1 MARKKKLDFTNVE
14 SFAKAAEGRHRVKIV
29 EINEQTS
36 QGGDDMLVFV
46 FEVIKGESK
55 GARVYENCVLTD
67 KALWKLQQILQAI
80 GIKCD
85 GKVALDL
92 DKLIGKICE
101 IDVFHEEY
109 EGRTRA
115 RIGEFFKA
123 TSTKSNDDED
133 VDDEDDIDDEDDE
146 EEEEEPA
153 PKKSKKSK
161 EQPAKG
167 KSKKQPEP
175 DTEEDD
181 DDDDDDLDDEE
192 DEEEEEVK
200 PAKGKSKKSTKKPAS
215 KKTAKKKQPEPEEDE
230 DDDDDWDD
238 DDDE

>member
-1 MARKKKLDFTNVE
+1 MARKKKLDFSNVE

-92 DKLIGKICE
+92 DKLIGKVCE

-123 TSTKSNDDED
+123 TSAKSNDDED
-133 VDDEDDIDDEDDE
+133 VDDEDDIDDED

-153 PKKSKKSK
+153 PKKSKK
-161 EQPAKG
+161 QPAKG
-167 KSKKQPEP
+167 KSKKQPDPEE
-175 DTEEDD
+175 EEDD
-181 DDDDDDLDDEE
+181 EDEDFDDDEE
-192 DEEEEEVK
+192 DEEEEVK
-200 PAKGKSKKSTKKPAS
+200 PAKKSSKKSTKKPAP
-215 KKTAKKKQPEPEEDE
+215 KKSAKKKQPEPEEDD

>member
-92 DKLIGKICE
+92 DKLIGKVCE

-123 TSTKSNDDED
+123 TSAKSNDDED
-133 VDDEDDIDDEDDE
+133 VDDEDDIDDDD

-153 PKKSKKSK
+153 PKKSKK
-161 EQPAKG
+161 QPAKG
-167 KSKKQPEP
+167 KSKKKPEP
-175 DTEEDD
+175 DPEEDED
-181 DDDDDDLDDEE
+181 DEDEDFDDDEE
-192 DEEEEEVK
+192 DEEEEVK
-200 PAKGKSKKSTKKPAS
+200 PAKKSSKKSTKKPAP
-215 KKTAKKKQPEPEEDE
+215 KKSAKKKQPEPEEDD

>member
-1 MARKKKLDFTNVE
+1 MARKKKLDFSNVE

-92 DKLIGKICE
+92 DKLIGKVCE
-101 IDVFHEEY
+101 IDVFHEED

-123 TSTKSNDDED
+123 TSAKSNDDED
-133 VDDEDDIDDEDDE
+133 VDDEDDIDDED

-153 PKKSKKSK
+153 PKKSKK
-161 EQPAKG
+161 QPAKG
-167 KSKKQPEP
+167 KSKKQPDPEE
-175 DTEEDD
+175 EEDEDDEDEDFD
-181 DDDDDDLDDEE
+181 DDE

-200 PAKGKSKKSTKKPAS
+200 PAKKSSKKSA
-215 KKTAKKKQPEPEEDE
+215 KKTAPKKSAKKKQPEFEED

>member
-46 FEVIKGESK
+46 FEVIKGDSK

-123 TSTKSNDDED
+123 TSAKSSDDED

-146 EEEEEPA
+146 EEEPA
-153 PKKSKKSK
+153 PKKSKK
-161 EQPAKG
+161 QPAKG
-167 KSKKQPEP
+167 KSKKKPEP
-175 DTEEDD
+175 DPEEDD
-181 DDDDDDLDDEE
+181 EDDEDEDFDDDEE
-192 DEEEEEVK
+192 EEEEEVK
-200 PAKGKSKKSTKKPAS
+200 PAKKPAKKSTKKSAP
-215 KKTAKKKQPEPEEDE
+215 KKSAKKKQPEPEEDDDD

>member
-1 MARKKKLDFTNVE
+1 MARKKKLDFSNVE

-46 FEVIKGESK
+46 FEVIKGDSK

-123 TSTKSNDDED
+123 TSAKSSDDED
-133 VDDEDDIDDEDDE
+133 VDDEDDIDDDD

-153 PKKSKKSK
+153 PKKSKK
-161 EQPAKG
+161 QPAKG
-167 KSKKQPEP
+167 KSKKKPEP
-175 DTEEDD
+175 DPEEDED
-181 DDDDDDLDDEE
+181 DEDEDFDDDEE
-192 DEEEEEVK
+192 DEEEEVK
-200 PAKGKSKKSTKKPAS
+200 PAKKSSKKSTKKPAP
-215 KKTAKKKQPEPEEDE
+215 KKSAKKKQPEPEEDD

>member
-46 FEVIKGESK
+46 FEVIKGDSK

-92 DKLIGKICE
+92 DKLIGKVCE

-123 TSTKSNDDED
+123 TSAKSSDDED

-146 EEEEEPA
+146 EEEPA
-153 PKKSKKSK
+153 PKKSKK
-161 EQPAKG
+161 QPAKG
-167 KSKKQPEP
+167 KSKKKPEP
-175 DTEEDD
+175 DPEEDEDD
-181 DDDDDDLDDEE
+181 DDEDFDDDD

-200 PAKGKSKKSTKKPAS
+200 PAKKSSKKSTKKSEP
-215 KKTAKKKQPEPEEDE
+215 KKTAKKKQPEPEDD

>member
-92 DKLIGKICE
+92 DKLIGKVCE

-123 TSTKSNDDED
+123 TSAKSSDDED
-133 VDDEDDIDDEDDE
+133 VDDEDDIDDEEDE
-146 EEEEEPA
+146 EDEEEEPA
-153 PKKSKKSK
+153 PKKSKK
-161 EQPAKG
+161 QPAKG
-167 KSKKQPEP
+167 KSKKKPEP
-175 DTEEDD
+175 DPEEDD

-200 PAKGKSKKSTKKPAS
+200 PAKKSSKKSTKKP
-215 KKTAKKKQPEPEEDE
+215 AKKKQPEPEEDE

>member
-46 FEVIKGESK
+46 FEVIKGDSK

-123 TSTKSNDDED
+123 TSAKSNDDED
-133 VDDEDDIDDEDDE
+133 VDDEDDIDDDD

-153 PKKSKKSK
+153 PKKSKK
-161 EQPAKG
+161 QPAKG
-167 KSKKQPEP
+167 KSKKKPEP
-175 DTEEDD
+175 DPEEDED
-181 DDDDDDLDDEE
+181 DEDEDEDFDDDEE
-192 DEEEEEVK
+192 DEEEEVK
-200 PAKGKSKKSTKKPAS
+200 PAKKSSKKSTKKPAP
-215 KKTAKKKQPEPEEDE
+215 KKSAKKKQPEPEEDD

>member
-1 MARKKKLDFTNVE
+1 MARKKKLDFSNVE

-92 DKLIGKICE
+92 DKLIGKVCE

-123 TSTKSNDDED
+123 TSAKSNDDED
-133 VDDEDDIDDEDDE
+133 VDDEDDIDDDD

-153 PKKSKKSK
+153 PKKSKK
-161 EQPAKG
+161 QPAKG
-167 KSKKQPEP
+167 KSKKKPEP
-175 DTEEDD
+175 DPEEDED
-181 DDDDDDLDDEE
+181 DEDEDFDDDEE
-192 DEEEEEVK
+192 DEEEEVK
-200 PAKGKSKKSTKKPAS
+200 PAKKSSKKSTKKPAP
-215 KKTAKKKQPEPEEDE
+215 KKSAKKKQPEPEED

>member
-46 FEVIKGESK
+46 FEVIKGDSK

-123 TSTKSNDDED
+123 TSAKSSDDED

-146 EEEEEPA
+146 EEPA
-153 PKKSKKSK
+153 PKKSKK
-161 EQPAKG
+161 QPAKSK

-175 DTEEDD
+175 DPEEDEDDEDEDFDD
-181 DDDDDDLDDEE
+181 DD

-200 PAKGKSKKSTKKPAS
+200 PAKKSSKKSTKKPAP
-215 KKTAKKKQPEPEEDE
+215 KKTAKKKQPEPEDD

>member
-46 FEVIKGESK
+46 FEVIKGDSK

-101 IDVFHEEY
+101 VDVFHEEY

-115 RIGEFFKA
+115 RIGEFFKV
-123 TSTKSNDDED
+123 TSAKSSDDED
-133 VDDEDDIDDEDDE
+133 VDDEDDIDDDED

-153 PKKSKKSK
+153 PKKSKK
-161 EQPAKG
+161 QPAKG
-167 KSKKQPEP
+167 KSKKKPEP
-175 DTEEDD
+175 DPEEDED
-181 DDDDDDLDDEE
+181 DEDEDFDDDEE
-192 DEEEEEVK
+192 EEEEEVK
-200 PAKGKSKKSTKKPAS
+200 PAKKSSKKSTKKPAP
-215 KKTAKKKQPEPEEDE
+215 KKSAKKKQPEPDED

>member
-46 FEVIKGESK
+46 FEVIKGDSK

-123 TSTKSNDDED
+123 TSAKSSDDED
-133 VDDEDDIDDEDDE
+133 VDDEDDIDDDD

-153 PKKSKKSK
+153 PKKSKK
-161 EQPAKG
+161 QPAKG
-167 KSKKQPEP
+167 KSKKKPEP
-175 DTEEDD
+175 DPEEDEDD
-181 DDDDDDLDDEE
+181 DDEDEDFDDDEE
-192 DEEEEEVK
+192 DEEEEVK
-200 PAKGKSKKSTKKPAS
+200 PAKKSSKKSTKKPAP
-215 KKTAKKKQPEPEEDE
+215 KKSAKKKQPEPEEDD

>member
-1 MARKKKLDFTNVE
+1 MARKKKLDFSNVE

-92 DKLIGKICE
+92 DKLIGKVCE

-123 TSTKSNDDED
+123 TSAKSNDDED
-133 VDDEDDIDDEDDE
+133 VDDEDDIDDED

-153 PKKSKKSK
+153 PKKSKK
-161 EQPAKG
+161 QPAKG
-167 KSKKQPEP
+167 KSKKQPDPEE
-175 DTEEDD
+175 EEDEDDEDEDFD
-181 DDDDDDLDDEE
+181 DDE

-200 PAKGKSKKSTKKPAS
+200 PAKKSSKKSA
-215 KKTAKKKQPEPEEDE
+215 KKTAPKKSAKKKQPEFEED

>member
-46 FEVIKGESK
+46 FEVIKGDSK

-123 TSTKSNDDED
+123 TSAKSNDDED
-133 VDDEDDIDDEDDE
+133 VDDEDDIDDDD

-153 PKKSKKSK
+153 PKKSKK
-161 EQPAKG
+161 QPAKG
-167 KSKKQPEP
+167 KSKKKPEP
-175 DTEEDD
+175 DPEEDED
-181 DDDDDDLDDEE
+181 DEDEDFDDDEE
-192 DEEEEEVK
+192 EEEEEVK

-215 KKTAKKKQPEPEEDE
+215 KKTAKKKQPEPEDDE

>member
-46 FEVIKGESK
+46 FEVIKGDSK

-123 TSTKSNDDED
+123 TSAKSNDDED
-133 VDDEDDIDDEDDE
+133 VDDEDDIDDDD

-153 PKKSKKSK
+153 PKKSKK
-161 EQPAKG
+161 QPAKG
-167 KSKKQPEP
+167 KSKKKPEPEP
-175 DTEEDD
+175 DPEEDED
-181 DDDDDDLDDEE
+181 DEDEDFDDDEE
-192 DEEEEEVK
+192 EEEEEVK
-200 PAKGKSKKSTKKPAS
+200 PAKGKSKKSTKKPAP
-215 KKTAKKKQPEPEEDE
+215 KKTAKKKQPEPEDDD

>member
-46 FEVIKGESK
+46 FEVIKGDSK

-92 DKLIGKICE
+92 DKLIGKVCE

-123 TSTKSNDDED
+123 TSAKSSDDED
-133 VDDEDDIDDEDDE
+133 VDDEDDIDDDD

-153 PKKSKKSK
+153 PKKSKK
-161 EQPAKG
+161 QPAKG
-167 KSKKQPEP
+167 KSKKKPEP
-175 DTEEDD
+175 DPEEEEDED
-181 DDDDDDLDDEE
+181 DEDFDDDEE
-192 DEEEEEVK
+192 EEEEEVK
-200 PAKGKSKKSTKKPAS
+200 PAKKSSKKSTKKPAS
-215 KKTAKKKQPEPEEDE
+215 KKTAKKKHPEPEDDD

>member
-46 FEVIKGESK
+46 FEVIKGDSK

-92 DKLIGKICE
+92 DKLIGKVCE

-123 TSTKSNDDED
+123 TSAKSSDDED
-133 VDDEDDIDDEDDE
+133 VDDEDDIDDDD

-153 PKKSKKSK
+153 PKKSKK
-161 EQPAKG
+161 QPAKG
-167 KSKKQPEP
+167 KKSKKQPEP
-175 DTEEDD
+175 DPEEDDEDD
-181 DDDDDDLDDEE
+181 DDEDD

-200 PAKGKSKKSTKKPAS
+200 PAKKSTKKSSKKSAKKSAP
-215 KKTAKKKQPEPEEDE
+215 KKTAKKKQPEPEEDDD

>member
-46 FEVIKGESK
+46 FEVIKGDSK

-123 TSTKSNDDED
+123 TSAKSNDDED
-133 VDDEDDIDDEDDE
+133 VDDEDDIDDDD

-153 PKKSKKSK
+153 PKKSKK
-161 EQPAKG
+161 QPAKG
-167 KSKKQPEP
+167 KSKKKPEP
-175 DTEEDD
+175 DPEEEEDED
-181 DDDDDDLDDEE
+181 DEDEDFDDDEE
-192 DEEEEEVK
+192 EEEEEVK
-200 PAKGKSKKSTKKPAS
+200 PAKKSSKKSTKKPAP
-215 KKTAKKKQPEPEEDE
+215 KKSAKKKQPEPDED

>member
-46 FEVIKGESK
+46 FEVIKGKSK

-101 IDVFHEEY
+101 VDVFHEEY

-115 RIGEFFKA
+115 RIGEFFKV
-123 TSTKSNDDED
+123 TSAKSNDDED
-133 VDDEDDIDDEDDE
+133 VDDEDDIDDEDDD

-161 EQPAKG
+161 KQHAKG

-175 DTEEDD
+175 DPEEDEEEEDD
-181 DDDDDDLDDEE
+181 DFDYED

-200 PAKGKSKKSTKKPAS
+200 PAKGKSNKSTKKPAS

>member
-46 FEVIKGESK
+46 FEVIKGDSK

-101 IDVFHEEY
+101 VDVFHEEY

-115 RIGEFFKA
+115 RIGEFFKV
-123 TSTKSNDDED
+123 TSAKSSDDED
-133 VDDEDDIDDEDDE
+133 VDDED

-153 PKKSKKSK
+153 PKKSKK
-161 EQPAKG
+161 QPAKG

-175 DTEEDD
+175 DP
-181 DDDDDDLDDEE
+181 EE
-192 DEEEEEVK
+192 DEDDEDEDFDDDEEEEVK
-200 PAKGKSKKSTKKPAS
+200 PAKKPAKKSTKKSAP
-215 KKTAKKKQPEPEEDE
+215 KKSAKKKQPEPEEDDDD

>member
-29 EINEQTS
+29 EIDEQTS

-92 DKLIGKICE
+92 DKLIGKVCE

-123 TSTKSNDDED
+123 TSAKSSDDED
-133 VDDEDDIDDEDDE
+133 VDDEDDIDDEDDD

-161 EQPAKG
+161 
-167 KSKKQPEP
+167 KQ
-175 DTEEDD
+175 
-181 DDDDDDLDDEE
+181 
-192 DEEEEEVK
+192 

-215 KKTAKKKQPEPEEDE
+215 KKTAKKKQPEPEDDD

>member
-46 FEVIKGESK
+46 FEVIKGDSK

-101 IDVFHEEY
+101 VDVFHEEY

-115 RIGEFFKA
+115 RIGEFFKV
-123 TSTKSNDDED
+123 TSAKSSDDED
-133 VDDEDDIDDEDDE
+133 VDDED

-153 PKKSKKSK
+153 PKKSKK
-161 EQPAKG
+161 
-167 KSKKQPEP
+167 QPEP
-175 DTEEDD
+175 DPEEDED
-181 DDDDDDLDDEE
+181 DEDEDFDDDEE
-192 DEEEEEVK
+192 EEEEEVK
-200 PAKGKSKKSTKKPAS
+200 PAKKPAKKSTKKSAP
-215 KKTAKKKQPEPEEDE
+215 KKSAKKKQPEPEEDDDD

>member
-46 FEVIKGESK
+46 FEVIKGDSK

-101 IDVFHEEY
+101 VDVFHEEY

-115 RIGEFFKA
+115 RIGEFFKV
-123 TSTKSNDDED
+123 TSAKSSDDED
-133 VDDEDDIDDEDDE
+133 VDDEDDIDDDD

-153 PKKSKKSK
+153 PKKSKK
-161 EQPAKG
+161 QPAKG

-175 DTEEDD
+175 DPEEDED
-181 DDDDDDLDDEE
+181 DEDEDFDDDEE
-192 DEEEEEVK
+192 EEEEEVK
-200 PAKGKSKKSTKKPAS
+200 PAKKPAKKSTKKSAP
-215 KKTAKKKQPEPEEDE
+215 KKSAKKKQPEPEEDDDD

>member
-14 SFAKAAEGRHRVKIV
+14 SFSKAAEGRHRVKIV

-46 FEVIKGESK
+46 FEVIKGDSK

-101 IDVFHEEY
+101 VDVFHEEY

-115 RIGEFFKA
+115 RIGEFFKV
-123 TSTKSNDDED
+123 TSAKSSDDED
-133 VDDEDDIDDEDDE
+133 VDDEDDIDDDDE
-146 EEEEEPA
+146 DEEEEEPA
-153 PKKSKKSK
+153 PKKSKK
-161 EQPAKG
+161 PAKG

-175 DTEEDD
+175 DPEEDED
-181 DDDDDDLDDEE
+181 DEDEDFDDDEE
-192 DEEEEEVK
+192 EEEEEVK
-200 PAKGKSKKSTKKPAS
+200 PAKKPAKKSTKKSAP
-215 KKTAKKKQPEPEEDE
+215 KKSAKKKQPEPEEDD

>member
-101 IDVFHEEY
+101 VDVFHEEY

-115 RIGEFFKA
+115 RIGEFFKV
-123 TSTKSNDDED
+123 TSAKSSDDED
-133 VDDEDDIDDEDDE
+133 VDDEDDIDDDD

-153 PKKSKKSK
+153 PKKSKK
-161 EQPAKG
+161 QPAKG

-175 DTEEDD
+175 DPEEDEDDEDD
-181 DDDDDDLDDEE
+181 DFDDDE

-200 PAKGKSKKSTKKPAS
+200 PAKKSSKKSAP
-215 KKTAKKKQPEPEEDE
+215 KKTAKKTTKKKQPEPEE

>member
-1 MARKKKLDFTNVE
+1 MARKKKLDFSNVE

-92 DKLIGKICE
+92 DKLIGKVCE

-123 TSTKSNDDED
+123 TSAKSSDDED
-133 VDDEDDIDDEDDE
+133 VDDEDDIDDDD

-153 PKKSKKSK
+153 PKKSKK
-161 EQPAKG
+161 QPAKG
-167 KSKKQPEP
+167 KSKKKPEP
-175 DTEEDD
+175 DLEEEE
-181 DDDDDDLDDEE
+181 EE
-192 DEEEEEVK
+192 DEDDEEEEVK
-200 PAKGKSKKSTKKPAS
+200 PAKGKSKKSAKKPAS
-215 KKTAKKKQPEPEEDE
+215 KKTAKKKQPEPEDDE

>member
-46 FEVIKGESK
+46 FEVIKGDSK

-101 IDVFHEEY
+101 VDVFHEEY

-115 RIGEFFKA
+115 RIGEFFKV
-123 TSTKSNDDED
+123 TSAKSSDDED
-133 VDDEDDIDDEDDE
+133 VDDEDDIDDDD

-153 PKKSKKSK
+153 PKKSKK
-161 EQPAKG
+161 QPAKG
-167 KSKKQPEP
+167 KSKKKPEP
-175 DTEEDD
+175 DPEEDEEED
-181 DDDDDDLDDEE
+181 EDFDDDEE
-192 DEEEEEVK
+192 EEEEEVK
-200 PAKGKSKKSTKKPAS
+200 PAKKSSKKPAP
-215 KKTAKKKQPEPEEDE
+215 KKSAKKKQPEPEED

>member
-92 DKLIGKICE
+92 DKLIGKVCE

-123 TSTKSNDDED
+123 TSAKSSDDED

-146 EEEEEPA
+146 EEEPA
-153 PKKSKKSK
+153 PKKSKKK
-161 EQPAKG
+161 
-167 KSKKQPEP
+167 PEP
-175 DTEEDD
+175 DPEEDEDDEDEDFDD
-181 DDDDDDLDDEE
+181 DDE
-192 DEEEEEVK
+192 EEEEEVK
-200 PAKGKSKKSTKKPAS
+200 PAKKSSKKSTKKSEP
-215 KKTAKKKQPEPEEDE
+215 KKTAKKKQPEPEDD

>member
-1 MARKKKLDFTNVE
+1 MARKKKLDFSNVE

-92 DKLIGKICE
+92 DKLIGKVCE

-123 TSTKSNDDED
+123 TSAKSSDDED
-133 VDDEDDIDDEDDE
+133 VDDEDDIDDDD

-153 PKKSKKSK
+153 PKKSKK
-161 EQPAKG
+161 QPAKG
-167 KSKKQPEP
+167 KSKKKPEP
-175 DTEEDD
+175 DPEEEEDED
-181 DDDDDDLDDEE
+181 DEDFDDEE
-192 DEEEEEVK
+192 DEEEEEEEVK

>member
-46 FEVIKGESK
+46 FEVIKGDSK

-123 TSTKSNDDED
+123 TSAKSNDDED
-133 VDDEDDIDDEDDE
+133 VDDEDDIDDDD

-153 PKKSKKSK
+153 PKKSKK
-161 EQPAKG
+161 QPAKG
-167 KSKKQPEP
+167 KSKKKPEP
-175 DTEEDD
+175 DPEEDEEEDD
-181 DDDDDDLDDEE
+181 EDEDFDDDEE
-192 DEEEEEVK
+192 EEEEEVK
-200 PAKGKSKKSTKKPAS
+200 PAKKSSKKSTKKPAP
-215 KKTAKKKQPEPEEDE
+215 KKSAKKKQPEPEEDD

>member
-29 EINEQTS
+29 EIDEQTS

-92 DKLIGKICE
+92 DKLIGKVCE

-123 TSTKSNDDED
+123 TSAKSSDDED
-133 VDDEDDIDDEDDE
+133 VDDEDDIDDEDDD

-161 EQPAKG
+161 KQPAKG

-175 DTEEDD
+175 DPEEDD
-181 DDDDDDLDDEE
+181 DDDDFDDDE

-215 KKTAKKKQPEPEEDE
+215 KKTAKKKQPEPEDDD

>member
-1 MARKKKLDFTNVE
+1 MARKKKLDFSNVE

-92 DKLIGKICE
+92 DKLIGKVCE

-123 TSTKSNDDED
+123 TSAKSSDDED
-133 VDDEDDIDDEDDE
+133 VDDEDDIDDDD

-153 PKKSKKSK
+153 PKKSKK
-161 EQPAKG
+161 QPAKG
-167 KSKKQPEP
+167 KSKKKPEP
-175 DTEEDD
+175 DPEEEEDED
-181 DDDDDDLDDEE
+181 DEDFDDEE
-192 DEEEEEVK
+192 DEEEEEEEVK
-200 PAKGKSKKSTKKPAS
+200 PAKGKSKKSAKKPAS
-215 KKTAKKKQPEPEEDE
+215 KKTAKKKQPEPEDDE

>member
-123 TSTKSNDDED
+123 TSAKSNDDED
-133 VDDEDDIDDEDDE
+133 VDDEDDIDDEDE
-146 EEEEEPA
+146 EDEEPA
-153 PKKSKKSK
+153 PKKSKK
-161 EQPAKG
+161 QPAKG
-167 KSKKQPEP
+167 KSKKKPEP
-175 DTEEDD
+175 DPEEDE
-181 DDDDDDLDDEE
+181 DDDLDDEE

-200 PAKGKSKKSTKKPAS
+200 PAKGKSKKSTKKSAS
-215 KKTAKKKQPEPEEDE
+215 KKTAKKKQPEPEDDDDE
-230 DDDDDWDD
+230 DDDWDD

>member
-1 MARKKKLDFTNVE
+1 MARKKKLDFSNVE

-46 FEVIKGESK
+46 FEVIKGDSK

-92 DKLIGKICE
+92 DKLIGKVCE

-115 RIGEFFKA
+115 RIGEFFKV
-123 TSTKSNDDED
+123 TSAKSSDDED
-133 VDDEDDIDDEDDE
+133 VDDEDDIDDED

-153 PKKSKKSK
+153 PKKSKK
-161 EQPAKG
+161 QPAKG
-167 KSKKQPEP
+167 KSKKSTKKPEP
-175 DTEEDD
+175 DPEEEEDD
-181 DDDDDDLDDEE
+181 DDDDFDDDE

-200 PAKGKSKKSTKKPAS
+200 PAKGKSKKSAKKPAS
-215 KKTAKKKQPEPEEDE
+215 KKTAKKKQPEPEDDE

>member
-1 MARKKKLDFTNVE
+1 MARKKKLDFSNVE

-46 FEVIKGESK
+46 FEVIKGDSK

-92 DKLIGKICE
+92 DKLIGKVCE

-115 RIGEFFKA
+115 RIGEFFKV
-123 TSTKSNDDED
+123 TSAKSSDDED
-133 VDDEDDIDDEDDE
+133 VDDEDDIDDED

-153 PKKSKKSK
+153 PKKSKK
-161 EQPAKG
+161 Q
-167 KSKKQPEP
+167 
-175 DTEEDD
+175 
-181 DDDDDDLDDEE
+181 
-192 DEEEEEVK
+192 

-215 KKTAKKKQPEPEEDE
+215 KKTAKKKQPEPEDDD

>member
-92 DKLIGKICE
+92 DKLIGKVCE

-123 TSTKSNDDED
+123 TSAKSSDDED
-133 VDDEDDIDDEDDE
+133 VDDEDDIDDDD

-153 PKKSKKSK
+153 PKKSKK
-161 EQPAKG
+161 QPAKG
-167 KSKKQPEP
+167 KSKKKPDPEE
-175 DTEEDD
+175 DEDDEDEDFDDEDD
-181 DDDDDDLDDEE
+181 DE
-192 DEEEEEVK
+192 EEEEEVK
-200 PAKGKSKKSTKKPAS
+200 PAKGKSKKSTKKSAP
-215 KKTAKKKQPEPEEDE
+215 KKSAKKKQPEPEED

>member
-101 IDVFHEEY
+101 VDVFHEEY

-115 RIGEFFKA
+115 RIGEFFKV
-123 TSTKSNDDED
+123 TSAKSSDDED
-133 VDDEDDIDDEDDE
+133 VDDEDDIDDDD

-153 PKKSKKSK
+153 PKKSKK
-161 EQPAKG
+161 QPAKG
-167 KSKKQPEP
+167 KSKKKPEP
-175 DTEEDD
+175 DPEEEEDD
-181 DDDDDDLDDEE
+181 EDEDEDFDDDEE
-192 DEEEEEVK
+192 EEEEEVK
-200 PAKGKSKKSTKKPAS
+200 PAKKSSKKSTKKPAP
-215 KKTAKKKQPEPEEDE
+215 KKSAKKKQPEPDED

>member
-46 FEVIKGESK
+46 FEVIKGDSK

-123 TSTKSNDDED
+123 TSAKSNDDED
-133 VDDEDDIDDEDDE
+133 VDDEDDIDDDD

-153 PKKSKKSK
+153 PKKSKK
-161 EQPAKG
+161 QPAKG
-167 KSKKQPEP
+167 KSKKKPEP
-175 DTEEDD
+175 DPDEDD
-181 DDDDDDLDDEE
+181 EDDEDEDFDDDEE
-192 DEEEEEVK
+192 DEEEEVK
-200 PAKGKSKKSTKKPAS
+200 PAKKSSKKSTKKPAP
-215 KKTAKKKQPEPEEDE
+215 KKSAKKKQPEPEEDD

>member
-46 FEVIKGESK
+46 FEVIKGDSK

-101 IDVFHEEY
+101 VDVFHEEY

-123 TSTKSNDDED
+123 TSAKSSDDED
-133 VDDEDDIDDEDDE
+133 VDDEDDIDDDD

-153 PKKSKKSK
+153 PKKSKK
-161 EQPAKG
+161 QPAKG
-167 KSKKQPEP
+167 KSKKKPEP
-175 DTEEDD
+175 DPEEEEDED
-181 DDDDDDLDDEE
+181 DEDDLDDEE

-215 KKTAKKKQPEPEEDE
+215 KKTAKKKQPEPEDDD

>member
-92 DKLIGKICE
+92 DKLIGKVCE

-123 TSTKSNDDED
+123 TSAKSNDED
-133 VDDEDDIDDEDDE
+133 VDDEDDID
-146 EEEEEPA
+146 
-153 PKKSKKSK
+153 
-161 EQPAKG
+161 
-167 KSKKQPEP
+167 
-175 DTEEDD
+175 EDD
-181 DDDDDDLDDEE
+181 DFDDDE

-200 PAKGKSKKSTKKPAS
+200 PAKKSSKKSTKKPAS